1 MKRRVLEINK
11 ADPTAVFSLYVDDLR
26 CRLGYDWF
34 VAQGIDSARV
44 KVSLLS
50 DGTAT
55 YNNFYNYFGDP
66 ATAQQNWETY
76 AAEVEA
82 LDWNHGG
89 RYPET
94 RAEFEL
100 ESWTWPY
107 YLATR
112 PGYRLVMQ
120 NGALLESSCPFI
132 TDKLREMQIEDI
144 QPYEMLSALSE
155 SARRL
160 FYDMA
165 GFDYD
170 KFAALFDASPKGN
183 LIIIG
188 TSHQNA
194 ASEQQQRDY
203 VARIVGQYGAAYD
216 IFFKPHPADTSSASY
231 ETDFPGLTL
240 LPGQMPFEIFV
251 WSLMDHVDMIGGYP
265 STVFL
270 TVPVDKVRFIFAPDA
285 ESLVRPLAQPAVPR
299 RGERR
304 VDAVKTLLRMW
315 FLRIWKQPVMRPAV
329 LFAGVLPAFFGSC
342 PVCLG
347 CPSPPFPAA
356 AYREAASDEGV
367 TPSEFLAQSPRAR
380 STCSTMSRTAPSP
393 PLNSET

>member
-1 MKRRVLEINK
+1 MLFRSPR
-11 ADPTAVFSLYVDDLR
+11 S
-26 CRLGYDWF
+26 
-34 VAQGIDSARV
+34 
-44 KVSLLS
+44 
-50 DGTAT
+50 
-55 YNNFYNYFGDP
+55 
-66 ATAQQNWETY
+66 
-76 AAEVEA
+76 
-82 LDWNHGG
+82 
-89 RYPET
+89 
-94 RAEFEL
+94 
-100 ESWTWPY
+100 Y

-144 QPYEMLSALSE
+144 QPYEMLSALPE
-155 SARRL
+155 SARRQ

-285 ESLVRPLAQPAVPR
+285 ESLVRPLNLLFR
-299 RGERR
+299 
-304 VDAVKTLLRMW
+304 DAANVEWM
-315 FLRIWKQPVMRPAV
+315 Q
-329 LFAGVLPAFFGSC
+329 
-342 PVCLG
+342 
-347 CPSPPFPAA
+347 
-356 AYREAASDEGV
+356 
-367 TPSEFLAQSPRAR
+367 
-380 STCSTMSRTAPSP
+380 
-393 PLNSET
+393 